1 MRNVLLSAILMLSS
15 LPTLGQG
22 FEIVS
27 LQESYKGTIGE
38 MIKAPIRFKNTSDK
52 AITLIIRKVS
62 DQIGST
68 QKNFLCL
75 DANCL
80 DQRADD
86 HIVKIEAGQT
96 LSSVHVA
103 LDAGLVSGLSSVKYI
118 VYNKSNPSQ
127 SIEFEVNFGVEEK
140 AEKQSIYTSKYI
152 TLKDVY
158 PNPVVDLAL
167 VDYKILNDNIKA
179 KIIIHNILGNNQ
191 GEYVLTSAENLLR
204 IPADNLNAGIYFYTL
219 YVNNEGVLTRKLIVR
234 K

>member
-1 MRNVLLSAILMLSS
+1 MKNVLLSVILMLSS
-15 LPTLGQG
+15 LFTLGQG
-22 FEIVS
+22 FEIIS

-52 AITLIIRKVS
+52 SITLIIRKVS
-62 DQIGST
+62 DEIGST
-68 QKNFLCL
+68 QKNFLCV

-86 HIVKIEAGQT
+86 HIIKVEVGQT
-96 LSSVHVA
+96 LSTVQVA
-103 LDAGLVSGLSSVKYI
+103 LEAGLVSGLSSVKYV
-118 VYNKSNPSQ
+118 VYNKSSPSQ
-127 SIEFEVNFGVEEK
+127 SIEFEVNFAVEER

-191 GEYVLTSAENLLR
+191 GEYELSSFENLLR

-219 YVNNEGVLTRKLIVR
+219 YINNEGVLTRKLIVR